1 MRVTNKLMSD
11 TVSSNLFK
19 NAERL
24 LAIQNMVASG
34 KRINRPSDDPLEMG
48 RVLDY
53 RKRISTIDQYTKNI
67 SHGESWL
74 TVTDSTLGEI
84 NDLLIRVK
92 TLAVYQA
99 TETATEDTRKNTA
112 EEVKQ
117 IYDQILQLGNTTVDN
132 RHIFAGYLTDI
143 NPLSRDDDYNVT
155 YSGDSGKIDIM
166 VGENTTITINTAGTE
181 VFSSDVDIFGTLQNL
196 INGLESNDTDA
207 ISGQIELLDEGLNQ
221 VLGVRAQVGTKLNR
235 LETTENYWENFKL
248 NVTQMLSETEDADI
262 SQAITDLTTQEA
274 MYQASL
280 ASAARMIQPSLID
293 FLT

>member
-1 MRVTNKLMSD
+1 MSD